1 MSSVVALVVVVVMV
15 NRKGDTCA
23 AKRCARCIGM
33 CPTFSLSSLLL
44 RLMVAYTCS
53 SLVGLGLA
61 VNDGRV
67 AWPLAPSLHHSS
79 PVGGDINLMSGG
91 THDLALHIR
100 DFLPFKG
107 IGWRF
112 MVLGCVVCGVLVINY
127 KGR

>member
-1 MSSVVALVVVVVMV
+1 MSYVATLVVVVVMV

-23 AKRCARCIGM
+23 AKA
-33 CPTFSLSSLLL
+33 L
-44 RLMVAYTCS
+44 RLVAYACY

-61 VNDGRV
+61 VGNGRV
-67 AWPLAPSLHHSS
+67 AWPLTPSLHHSS